1 MIMRKIPSSI
11 TDPAITKQLQDI
23 SAQIEAKMK
32 LIKQLKDDSKL
43 VELKKVSLEIEALDQ
58 QWKKLAGI

>member
-1 MIMRKIPSSI
+1 MRKIPAQI
-11 TDPAITKQLQDI
+11 TDPVVLKQLEEIGQ
-23 SAQIEAKMK
+23 QMQAKMK

>member
-1 MIMRKIPSSI
+1 MRKIPAQI
-11 TDPAITKQLQDI
+11 TDPVVLKQLEEIGQ
-23 SAQIEAKMK
+23 QMQAKMK
-32 LIKQLKDDSKL
+32 SIKQLKDDSKL